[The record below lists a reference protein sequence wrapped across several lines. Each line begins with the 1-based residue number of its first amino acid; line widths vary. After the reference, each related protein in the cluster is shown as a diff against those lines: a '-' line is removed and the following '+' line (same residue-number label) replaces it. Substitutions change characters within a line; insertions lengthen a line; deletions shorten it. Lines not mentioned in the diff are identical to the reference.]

1 VKTSILSHIGYYAK
15 LRKGFPGF
23 PEMPLPFYP
32 RSAGETRLPFG
43 KDETGSGQDKPF
55 VQITWVSWGRGTML
69 AGGESEAVE
78 AGDVVFQYPKEARE
92 NRPGQCG
99 LVLRWLTF
107 DGPGA
112 GSFLRSFGFPRVLH
126 GAGRC
131 PEKIFVRYETALG
144 EGTPGAFREAVAAA
158 VEILVAAGHVQY
170 NSEQKDIQLV
180 RAYSGAAERH
190 YADPSVNA
198 GTLCEMLNFHRATVS
213 RAFRMNRRET
223 PGECLRSIRLRHAL
237 ERLAAGDSVA
247 ETARRCG
254 FWNASYFTQAVRH
267 MTGQT
272 PKHFRKMRQ

>member
-1 VKTSILSHIGYYAK
+1 
-15 LRKGFPGF
+15 
-23 PEMPLPFYP
+23 MPLPFYP

-55 VQITWVSWGRGTML
+55 VQITWVSWGSGTML
-69 AGGESEAVE
+69 AGGETEAVE

-92 NRPGQCG
+92 NRPARCG

-112 GSFLRSFGFPRVLH
+112 GAFLRSFGFPRVLR

-131 PEKIFVRYETALG
+131 PEKFFVRYETALG
-144 EGTPGAFREAVAAA
+144 QGTPGAFREAVAAA
-158 VEILVAAGHVQY
+158 VEILVAAGHAQSD
-170 NSEQKDIQLV
+170 SEQKDIVLV
-180 RAYSGAAERH
+180 RAYSEAAERH

-198 GTLCEMLNFHRATVS
+198 GTLCGMLNFHRATVS